1 MASKEEKR
9 CLVDFSEKISPENV
23 QRMGEVMA
31 LMAFKPFLS
40 YADSALGRLYGGLIK
55 DINRKN
61 TVGYTFSDGY
71 DFAQDAICFLCGHM
85 GKTMAAVLGTDRR
98 GKTLT
103 VKLACFRTITK
114 SLNERLTNHVRT
126 VCIDK
131 VYEPKTAT
139 QFESDIVNDMPKED
153 YTAVNETIKRLNLT
167 DKQRNALLSLMDTNS
182 YSESARILS
191 INRGTVWVLVAKV
204 REKYIRIF
212 SEPKLRI
219 RR

>member
-1 MASKEEKR
+1 
-9 CLVDFSEKISPENV
+9 VDFSEQITPENV

-40 YADSALGRLYGGLIK
+40 YADSALGKLYEGLIK
-55 DINRKN
+55 DINRKDAA
-61 TVGYTFSDGY
+61 GHTFSDGY
-71 DFAQDAICFLCGHM
+71 DFAQDAICFLCGHI
-85 GKTMAAVLGTDRR
+85 GKTMDTVLGTDRR
-98 GKTLT
+98 GKILT

-114 SLNERLTNHVRT
+114 SLNKRLTNHVRN

-139 QFESDIVNDMPKED
+139 QFESDIVNDMPEED
-153 YTAVNETIKRLNLT
+153 YTAVNETIAKLNLT
-167 DKQRNALLSLMDTNS
+167 TKQRNALLSLMDTNS
-182 YSESARILS
+182 YSESARVLS
-191 INRGTVWVLVAKV
+191 INRGTVWVLIMRV

-212 SEPKLRI
+212 SEPKLRM